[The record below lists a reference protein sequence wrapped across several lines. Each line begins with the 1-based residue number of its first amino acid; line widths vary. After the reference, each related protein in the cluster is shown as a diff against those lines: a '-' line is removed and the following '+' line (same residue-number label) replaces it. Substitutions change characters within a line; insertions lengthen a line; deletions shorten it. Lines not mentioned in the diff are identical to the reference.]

1 MEICEKVFGF
11 ELTFKTSDKLFL
23 YKSADKGT
31 LFILDKCDIKEEDI
45 VLDLGYGYGLVGI
58 SCAKVIKGNNVIMCD
73 IDFLAVEYSQL
84 LQVFDVDRTCYK

>member
-31 LFILDKCDIKEEDI
+31 LFMYDGHVVSLW
-45 VLDLGYGYGLVGI
+45 
-58 SCAKVIKGNNVIMCD
+58 
-73 IDFLAVEYSQL
+73 
-84 LQVFDVDRTCYK
+84 

>member
-1 MEICEKVFGF
+1 M
-11 ELTFKTSDKLFL
+11 
-23 YKSADKGT
+23 
-31 LFILDKCDIKEEDI
+31 
-45 VLDLGYGYGLVGI
+45 GYGYGLVGI

>member
-31 LFILDKCDIKEEDI
+31 LFMLDKCDIKEDI
-45 VLDLGYGYGLVGI
+45 VLDLGYGYGLVEI